1 MDRQMTINE
10 NVAKHIWH
18 DILQCSRIPLKWC
31 FDMRT
36 VQVIENGTT
45 FRVNAPFVR
54 GWVKI
59 QQETDGHFKVSI
71 KPDTFGSELTYES
84 VSSEKLISTIDRVLS
99 QGILTENTEPQSYRV
114 AV

>member
-31 FDMRT
+31 FDLNSI
-36 VQVIENGTT
+36 QVIENGTT

-59 QQETDGHFKVSI
+59 QQESDGHFKVGI
-71 KPDTFGSELTYES
+71 KPDTFGSELTYKS
-84 VSSEKLISTIDRVLS
+84 VSSDKLISLIDRVLS
-99 QGILTENTEPQSYRV
+99 QGILTENIEPMEYRV

>member
-1 MDRQMTINE
+1 MNKNE
-10 NVAKHIWH
+10 LIAKTIWH

-31 FDMRT
+31 FDINNILT
-36 VQVIENGTT
+36 IENGTS

-84 VSSEKLISTIDRVLS
+84 VSSEKLIPTIDRVLS
-99 QGILTENTEPQSYRV
+99 QGILTENTEPHNYRV